1 VSSEEEL
8 PTSASH
14 YAVQS
19 YRDLTVWQRGMALA
33 EASYRIT
40 SRFPRDE
47 IYGLTA
53 QIRRAASSIP
63 ANVAE
68 GVGRENT
75 GSFIQHLRISQG
87 SLKELETHLILG
99 QRVGLLEAGSLE
111 TLLSDCE
118 VLGKMLRALIRTL
131 QSKRDG

>member
-1 VSSEEEL
+1 MVSSEDGI
-8 PTSASH
+8 PTSAPH
-14 YAVQS
+14 AIES
-19 YRDLTVWQRGMALA
+19 YRDLMVWQRGIALA
-33 EASYRIT
+33 EACYRLT
-40 SRFPRDE
+40 SGFPRHE

-75 GSFIQHLRISQG
+75 GSFVQHLRISQG

-99 QRVGLLEAGSLE
+99 QRVGLLEAASLQ
-111 TLLSDCE
+111 TLLGDCE
-118 VLGKMLRALIRTL
+118 SLGKMLRALIRSL
-131 QSKRDG
+131 QAKGDG

>member
-1 VSSEEEL
+1 
-8 PTSASH
+8 
-14 YAVQS
+14 
-19 YRDLTVWQRGMALA
+19 MALA
-33 EASYRIT
+33 EACYRIT

-68 GVGRENT
+68 GVGREHT

-99 QRVGLLEAGSLE
+99 QRVGLLQATSLE
-111 TLLSDCE
+111 PLLGDCE
-118 VLGKMLRALIRTL
+118 ER
-131 QSKRDG
+131 